1 MVPRSVLRAINGE
14 HRRVA
19 TAGLVGMVVV
29 CIGALVAVIGAA
41 MQVKPDSA
49 GATTIFYTVSV
60 PYTQA
65 TTTPKYVPPT
75 VTANAP
81 APEGRWTAQLGVD
94 IARRAVQW
102 INWPYS
108 FGAGNASG
116 PTYGVPVD
124 YDSRNDGHVLGF
136 DCSGLVIYA
145 LAPWLTVSHDAASQ
159 YTEAG
164 SVHPALNQLQ
174 PGDLIF
180 WSGDGTIGGI
190 GHVAIYIG
198 NGDVIEAPHSGAYV
212 KVARI
217 DQVEA
222 GRIGTTRPLT

>member
-1 MVPRSVLRAINGE
+1 MR
-14 HRRVA
+14 
-19 TAGLVGMVVV
+19 AGLVGLVVV
-29 CIGALVAVIGAA
+29 TIGALIAIVGAA

-49 GATTIFYTVSV
+49 SATTIFYTVQV
-60 PYTQA
+60 PYTPA
-65 TTTPKYVPPT
+65 TTTPSYTPPQ
-75 VTANAP
+75 VAANAP
-81 APEGRWTAQLGVD
+81 KPEGRWTPQRGVD

-108 FGAGNASG
+108 FGAGNAQG

-124 YDSRNDGHVLGF
+124 YDSRNDGHVKGF
-136 DCSGLVIYA
+136 DCSGLVIFA
-145 LAPWLTVSHDAASQ
+145 LAPWLNVSHDASSQ

-164 SVHPALNQLQ
+164 SVHPALSQLQ
-174 PGDLIF
+174 PGDLVF

-198 NGDVIEAPHSGAYV
+198 NGDVIEAPYSGAYI

>member
-1 MVPRSVLRAINGE
+1 MPPSLVRALSTGE
-14 HRRVA
+14 HRRIA
-19 TAGLVGMVVV
+19 SAGLVGLVVIV
-29 CIGALVAVIGAA
+29 IGALVAVIGAA

-49 GATTIFYTVSV
+49 GATTVFYTVSV
-60 PYTQA
+60 PYTA
-65 TTTPKYVPPT
+65 PTTTTTYIPPKVT
-75 VTANAP
+75 VNAP

-94 IARRAVQW
+94 IARRAVSW

-108 FGAGNASG
+108 FGAGNANG
-116 PTYGVPVD
+116 PTYGVAVD
-124 YDSRNDGHVLGF
+124 EDSRNDGHIKGF

-145 LAPWLTVSHDAASQ
+145 LAPWLKVTHDAASQ

-164 SVHPALNQLQ
+164 SVHPSLSQLQ

-180 WSGDGTIGGI
+180 WSADGTINGI

-198 NGDVIEAPHSGAYV
+198 NGDVIEAPESGEYI

-222 GRIGTTRPLT
+222 GRIGVTRPLT

>member
-1 MVPRSVLRAINGE
+1 MPRSVLHALNGR

-29 CIGALVAVIGAA
+29 TLGALVAVIGAA
-41 MQVKPDSA
+41 MQVTPDSA

-60 PYTQA
+60 PYTPA
-65 TTTPKYVPPT
+65 TTTPTYTPPV
-75 VTANAP
+75 VTSNAP
-81 APEGRWTAQLGVD
+81 APEGRWTAQRGVD

-108 FGAGNASG
+108 FGAGNAKG
-116 PTYGVPVD
+116 PTYGVAVD
-124 YDSRNDGHVLGF
+124 YDSRNDGHVMGF

-145 LAPWLTVSHDAASQ
+145 LAPWLSVSHDAASQ

-164 SVHPALNQLQ
+164 SIHPALSQLQ
-174 PGDLIF
+174 PGDLVF
-180 WSGDGTIGGI
+180 WSGDGTINGI
-190 GHVAIYIG
+190 GHVAVYIG
-198 NGDVIEAPHSGAYV
+198 NDDVIEAPQSGEFV

>member
-1 MVPRSVLRAINGE
+1 MRLSLTSAARGD
-14 HRRVA
+14 HRRLIQ
-19 TAGLVGMVVV
+19 AGLVGLVVV
-29 CIGALVAVIGAA
+29 TLGALIAVVGAA

-49 GATTIFYTVSV
+49 GATTIFYTVQV
-60 PYTQA
+60 PYTPA
-65 TTTPKYVPPT
+65 TTTPTYTPPK
-75 VTANAP
+75 VAVNAP
-81 APEGRWTAQLGVD
+81 APVGRWTPQRGVE

-108 FGAGNASG
+108 FGAGNAQG
-116 PTYGVPVD
+116 PTYGVAVD
-124 YDSRNDGHVLGF
+124 EDSRNDGHVKGF

-145 LAPWLTVSHDAASQ
+145 LAPWLKVTHDAAQQ

-164 SVHPALNQLQ
+164 TVHPALNQLQ
-174 PGDLIF
+174 PGDLVF
-180 WSGDGTIGGI
+180 WSGNGTIDDI

-198 NGDVIEAPHSGAYV
+198 NGDVIEAPHSGAFI

>member
-1 MVPRSVLRAINGE
+1 VLSLLNRVPSGKRQ
-14 HRRVA
+14 RVVR
-19 TAGLVGMVVV
+19 AGLVGLVIVT
-29 CIGALVAVIGAA
+29 IGALIAIVGAA

-49 GATTIFYTVSV
+49 GATTIFYTVQV
-60 PYTQA
+60 PYTPA
-65 TTTPKYVPPT
+65 TTTPTYTPPQ

-81 APEGRWTAQLGVD
+81 APVGRWTAQRGVD
-94 IARRAVQW
+94 IARRAVKW

-108 FGAGNASG
+108 FGAGNANG

-124 YDSRNDGHVLGF
+124 ADSRYDGHIKGF

-145 LAPWLTVSHDAASQ
+145 LAPWLNVSHDASRQ
-159 YTEAG
+159 YEEAG
-164 SVHPALNQLQ
+164 SIHPPLNQLQ
-174 PGDLIF
+174 PGDLVF
-180 WSGDGTIGGI
+180 WSSNGTIGGI
-190 GHVAIYIG
+190 GHVAVYIG
-198 NGDVIEAPHSGAYV
+198 NGDVIEAPHSGDFV